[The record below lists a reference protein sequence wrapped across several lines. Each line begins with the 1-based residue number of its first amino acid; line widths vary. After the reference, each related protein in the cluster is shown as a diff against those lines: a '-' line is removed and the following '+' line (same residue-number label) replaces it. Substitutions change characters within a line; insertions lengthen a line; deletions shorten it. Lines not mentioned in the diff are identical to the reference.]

1 MGCNSKFNKYTKSLN
16 EKTEL
21 SFWEW
26 GSHSDE
32 YETVFWDVAD
42 IDRYFSGVYCL
53 CYQGDHQN
61 LWHYIQK
68 TPFFKLAF
76 VIN

>member
-32 YETVFWDVAD
+32 YETVFWDMAD
-42 IDRYFSGVYCL
+42 IDRYFSGMPLLSGRSPEPVAL
-53 CYQGDHQN
+53 HPEDT
-61 LWHYIQK
+61 L
-68 TPFFKLAF
+68 L
-76 VIN
+76 